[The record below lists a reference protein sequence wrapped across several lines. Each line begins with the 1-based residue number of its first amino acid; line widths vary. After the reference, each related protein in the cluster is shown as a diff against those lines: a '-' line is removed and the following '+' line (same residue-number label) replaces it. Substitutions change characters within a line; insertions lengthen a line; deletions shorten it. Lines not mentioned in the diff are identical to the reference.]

1 MPLTRI
7 RDRLAL
13 PFILIAFLATAAA
26 GLASL
31 WFMSRTLTERVDT
44 QVTRGSALVTRSDFA
59 LNASILKLA
68 AEVSAAH
75 IVTFDNSGIIAQTAD
90 ADGRAGLGQALASAD
105 AIAELNST
113 GGQLLTRHVIWND
126 IDYYVAYRP
135 VSARADT
142 YVAFASDMSRV
153 ASANRAARRIVTA
166 TALGGFIVLGLVGY
180 FLVGRVSRPIEAEL
194 VRAEKL
200 GLAGLLAARIAHDVR
215 NPLSSI
221 KMQTQLL
228 RSRLKGDRDNEALLA
243 AVLADINQ
251 VETVV
256 KGLLEVARPGE
267 LRMLRMDINDVVRG
281 VIAQVQPQMTHRKIR
296 IEEGLDGSLPQVLVD
311 VERFSLALLN
321 LVTNAADAMPS
332 GGTLGLATARAAD
345 GTSIVVDVCDDG
357 VGIDPKV
364 AHRLFDPFVSTKHDG
379 IGLGLVNVKAVAENH
394 GGSVTLTPR
403 EPRGTRARITLPAGQ

>member
-1 MPLTRI
+1 VALTRI

-31 WFMSRTLTERVDT
+31 WFMSRSLTERVNEQIT
-44 QVTRGSALVTRSDFA
+44 SGSALLARSDFA
-59 LNASILKLA
+59 LNRSILKSA

-75 IVTFDNSGIIAQTAD
+75 IVTFDANGILAQTTED
-90 ADGRAGLGQALASAD
+90 DGLAGLAEALATPD
-105 AIAELNST
+105 AIAELT
-113 GGQLLTRHVIWND
+113 AAGGQLVTRHVAWNG

-135 VSARADT
+135 VPAREGT
-142 YVAFASDMSRV
+142 YLAFASDMSRV
-153 ASANRAARRIVTA
+153 SSAIRAARRIVIA
-166 TALGGFIVLGLVGY
+166 IMIAGFIVLGLVSY
-180 FLVGRVSRPIEAEL
+180 FVVGRISRPIEAEL

-200 GLAGLLAARIAHDVR
+200 GIAGLVAARVAHDVR

-228 RSRLKGDRDNEALLA
+228 RSRLKGDADNQALLG

-251 VETVV
+251 VEIVI
-256 KGLLEVARPGE
+256 KGLLELARPGE
-267 LRMLRMDINDVVRG
+267 LRMLRTDINDVVRG
-281 VIAQVQPQMTHRKIR
+281 VLRQVEPQMTHRKIP
-296 IEEGLDGSLPQVLVD
+296 IQSDLAEGLPQALVD

-332 GGTLGLATARAAD
+332 GGTLGVATARGAD
-345 GTSIVVDVCDDG
+345 GSSIVVDVCDDG

-364 AHRLFDPFVSTKHDG
+364 AERLFDPFVSTKRDG
-379 IGLGLVNVKAVAENH
+379 IGLGLVNVKAVAESH
-394 GGSVTLTPR
+394 GGSVALTPR
-403 EPRGTRARITLPAGQ
+403 EPKGTRARITLPV